1 MNFYTYNYFKEI
13 IMKLKLGIIYG
24 VLIWVVTYIIS
35 TIAQPLLY
43 DNNAYTNLIMPAII
57 VIVTGFFGIL
67 YIRNFNKNEV
77 IEGFLGGIVFI
88 IIDIILDVI
97 FFTVLNFRNDFMSD
111 YPIHIILMSVI
122 LLMIPTFLGYLAQ
135 MKIELK

>member
-1 MNFYTYNYFKEI
+1 
-13 IMKLKLGIIYG
+13 MKLKLGIIYG

-35 TIAQPLLY
+35 IIAQPLLY

-67 YIRNFNKNEV
+67 YIRNIDENEV
-77 IEGFLGGIVFI
+77 FEGLLAGIIFI
-88 IIDIILDVI
+88 IIDIILDFI
-97 FFTVLNFRNDFMSD
+97 FFGVLNVRNNFLSD
-111 YPIHIILMSVI
+111 YPTHIILMSVI
-122 LLMIPTFLGYLAQ
+122 ILIITTFLGYLAQ